1 MWRKMIGDDEDYL
14 NGNESGMDAM
24 IVWNIYRGN

>member
-1 MWRKMIGDDEDYL
+1 MIDGDDEDYL

>member
-1 MWRKMIGDDEDYL
+1 MIGGDDEDYL

>member
-1 MWRKMIGDDEDYL
+1 MIGGGDEDYL